1 LTRQK
6 HLTKVLHVSPEMAPL
21 SKIGG
26 LGDVTGSLPKALQ
39 QLGLDVRVL
48 TPAWPGALEK
58 ASRKGLTPR
67 LEHEHLAIALGSRAI
82 EGRLWSTVLSGV
94 HVYLLEQEELFCDPA
109 IYPSSLDAETIRP
122 FAFLALAALE
132 LAAKTGWEPDILHV
146 HDWAAALVPVFSRW
160 HRYWGDRPRKN
171 ATVLTIHNLAHQG
184 IVEAEVIEQWHLKPE
199 AFRLEGLEYYG
210 KVNCL
215 KGGILASDAVTT
227 VSPTYAREIM
237 THEFGSGLEGLL
249 SSVRDKVSGIL
260 NGIDPDDWN
269 PTKDPSIPC
278 TFGPDDTS
286 GKADCKRG
294 LLSRFEW
301 PDDGRPVISFVGRLF
316 HQKGIDLLLGAL
328 PDLARHRVRLVVIGT
343 GEKEYE
349 DRLKEAARRFGK
361 TLGLRL
367 AYDEGFARLAYAGSD
382 IFLMPS
388 AFEPC
393 GLSQLIALRYG
404 TIPVVRATGGLAD
417 TIVDTDES
425 SEGYGF
431 VFNEFSASALLEA
444 VYRAIKA
451 YRDTKRWRNIV
462 EKAMRQDFSWTRSAQ
477 TYQTLYE
484 SLRRDKRARHRKN
497 LAEDERWDRQ

>member
-1 LTRQK
+1 
-6 HLTKVLHVSPEMAPL
+6 
-21 SKIGG
+21 
-26 LGDVTGSLPKALQ
+26 
-39 QLGLDVRVL
+39 
-48 TPAWPGALEK
+48 
-58 ASRKGLTPR
+58 
-67 LEHEHLAIALGSRAI
+67 
-82 EGRLWSTVLSGV
+82 
-94 HVYLLEQEELFCDPA
+94 
-109 IYPSSLDAETIRP
+109 
-122 FAFLALAALE
+122 
-132 LAAKTGWEPDILHV
+132 
-146 HDWAAALVPVFSRW
+146 
-160 HRYWGDRPRKN
+160 
-171 ATVLTIHNLAHQG
+171 
-184 IVEAEVIEQWHLKPE
+184 
-199 AFRLEGLEYYG
+199 
-210 KVNCL
+210 
-215 KGGILASDAVTT
+215 
-227 VSPTYAREIM
+227 
-237 THEFGSGLEGLL
+237 
-249 SSVRDKVSGIL
+249 
-260 NGIDPDDWN
+260 
-269 PTKDPSIPC
+269 
-278 TFGPDDTS
+278 
-286 GKADCKRG
+286 
-294 LLSRFEW
+294 
-301 PDDGRPVISFVGRLF
+301 
-316 HQKGIDLLLGAL
+316 
-328 PDLARHRVRLVVIGT
+328 VVIGT